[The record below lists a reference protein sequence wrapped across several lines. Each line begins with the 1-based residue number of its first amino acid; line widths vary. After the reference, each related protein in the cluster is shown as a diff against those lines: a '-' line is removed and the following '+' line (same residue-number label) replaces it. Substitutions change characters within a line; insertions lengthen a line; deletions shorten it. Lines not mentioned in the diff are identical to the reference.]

1 MTAKGIAR
9 EAPWDNCPSGVVSLL
24 AMLQFF
30 ADGFLGMTQQLYAVE
45 TVLAVGPNPSAAV
58 SVDLKTYVAERV
70 DVIDALCLSCGL
82 VSSSKKCKRILREME
97 NGDLL
102 RKGDLETA
110 IKELRERIDDDMESE
125 FFLYLEPSQ
134 AECYKNPLKD
144 WDVCTGRFEATRQN
158 VEESSKCY
166 ALERYCAAVFH
177 ILLVAEFGVIELAKL
192 MGVEGDRPGWGSL
205 ERLQKILR
213 RPFPDRSDL
222 EKTHSKLIENVVP
235 LAVVIKDSWRHK
247 LTHVDNQIVWNDT
260 DFSPQVAGE
269 IISVT
274 RGFMRRLAREL
285 P

>member
-1 MTAKGIAR
+1 MTAKGIGR

-125 FFLYLEPSQ
+125 FFLY
-134 AECYKNPLKD
+134 
-144 WDVCTGRFEATRQN
+144 
-158 VEESSKCY
+158 
-166 ALERYCAAVFH
+166 
-177 ILLVAEFGVIELAKL
+177 
-192 MGVEGDRPGWGSL
+192 
-205 ERLQKILR
+205 
-213 RPFPDRSDL
+213 
-222 EKTHSKLIENVVP
+222 
-235 LAVVIKDSWRHK
+235 
-247 LTHVDNQIVWNDT
+247 
-260 DFSPQVAGE
+260 
-269 IISVT
+269 
-274 RGFMRRLAREL
+274 
-285 P
+285 